1 MTVGPGRIRPR
12 TGEYLLW
19 GVAALFIIV
28 PLGCFLAYGFF
39 SVVDNSI
46 VYRPTIGNFADL
58 LSNASYRV
66 TFLRT
71 MRMAF
76 EVSAIN
82 LVLGYA
88 TAYFIWLRPPGW
100 RNFLVI
106 ALAIPLLMSYI
117 IKIYAMR
124 GVLGTNGLLNSA
136 LMALGIVDEPVSAL
150 LFNLTAVRIT
160 LSVVLLP
167 FMVLPIY
174 IALERIPASVLH
186 AASDLGANELQ
197 TFTGIILPLSLP
209 GGIVGAMFTFVL
221 ASGDFLAPELVG
233 GIEGFTYGR
242 LIFSQFGLAFN
253 WPLGAALSI
262 LLMCCARGHL
272 RGAPSGQS
280 KVAAMRR
287 LRLLDISLASVTT
300 LVYLAL
306 YLPILLVFVL
316 SFFSMRRGRV
326 NWETFS
332 FGWYAR
338 LFENEAL
345 GDALRNSLFVGGTA
359 VAAAA
364 VFATVAALHVN
375 ARPSSRSARLLEYVI
390 FLPFLLPPIITG
402 LSLLIYF
409 REAGIPRGIATII
422 VGHAV
427 FVLAII
433 YRMVLTRLNA
443 LSRSLVEAAHD
454 LGASRFQTFRYIV
467 LPNLRMP
474 LLTAGILAFALSFD
488 ETMITLFLTGTDA
501 TLPVRLYAM
510 MRVGFTP
517 EINALITLILVFPS
531 S

>member
-1 MTVGPGRIRPR
+1 
-12 TGEYLLW
+12 
-19 GVAALFIIV
+19 
-28 PLGCFLAYGFF
+28 
-39 SVVDNSI
+39 
-46 VYRPTIGNFADL
+46 
-58 LSNASYRV
+58 
-66 TFLRT
+66 
-71 MRMAF
+71 
-76 EVSAIN
+76 
-82 LVLGYA
+82 
-88 TAYFIWLRPPGW
+88 
-100 RNFLVI
+100 
-106 ALAIPLLMSYI
+106 
-117 IKIYAMR
+117 
-124 GVLGTNGLLNSA
+124 
-136 LMALGIVDEPVSAL
+136 
-150 LFNLTAVRIT
+150 
-160 LSVVLLP
+160 
-167 FMVLPIY
+167 
-174 IALERIPASVLH
+174 
-186 AASDLGANELQ
+186 
-197 TFTGIILPLSLP
+197 
-209 GGIVGAMFTFVL
+209 
-221 ASGDFLAPELVG
+221 
-233 GIEGFTYGR
+233 
-242 LIFSQFGLAFN
+242 
-253 WPLGAALSI
+253 
-262 LLMCCARGHL
+262 
-272 RGAPSGQS
+272 
-280 KVAAMRR
+280 MRR
-287 LRLLDISLASVTT
+287 PRLLDISLASVTA

-332 FGWYAR
+332 LGWYAR
-338 LFENEAL
+338 LFDNEAL
-345 GDALRNSLFVGGTA
+345 GDALRNSLLVGGTA

-364 VFATVAALHVN
+364 VFATFAALHVN

-409 REAGIPRGIATII
+409 REAGVPRGIATII

-517 EINALITLILVFPS
+517 EINALITLILVFS
-531 S
+531 IVLTVAVALAWRRNSGLENNRMTRI

>member
-1 MTVGPGRIRPR
+1 
-12 TGEYLLW
+12 
-19 GVAALFIIV
+19 
-28 PLGCFLAYGFF
+28 
-39 SVVDNSI
+39 
-46 VYRPTIGNFADL
+46 
-58 LSNASYRV
+58 
-66 TFLRT
+66 
-71 MRMAF
+71 
-76 EVSAIN
+76 
-82 LVLGYA
+82 
-88 TAYFIWLRPPGW
+88 
-100 RNFLVI
+100 
-106 ALAIPLLMSYI
+106 
-117 IKIYAMR
+117 
-124 GVLGTNGLLNSA
+124 
-136 LMALGIVDEPVSAL
+136 
-150 LFNLTAVRIT
+150 
-160 LSVVLLP
+160 
-167 FMVLPIY
+167 
-174 IALERIPASVLH
+174 
-186 AASDLGANELQ
+186 
-197 TFTGIILPLSLP
+197 
-209 GGIVGAMFTFVL
+209 
-221 ASGDFLAPELVG
+221 
-233 GIEGFTYGR
+233 
-242 LIFSQFGLAFN
+242 
-253 WPLGAALSI
+253 
-262 LLMCCARGHL
+262 
-272 RGAPSGQS
+272 
-280 KVAAMRR
+280 MRR

-306 YLPILLVFVL
+306 YLPILLVVVL

-332 FGWYAR
+332 LGWYAR
-338 LFENEAL
+338 LFGNEAL
-345 GDALRNSLFVGGTA
+345 GDALRNSLLVGGTA

-409 REAGIPRGIATII
+409 REVGIPRGIATII

-454 LGASRFQTFRYIV
+454 LGASKFQTFRYIV

-517 EINALITLILVFPS
+517 EINALITLILVFS
-531 S
+531 IVLTVAVALAWRRGSGLEYNRMTRI